1 MLEIK
6 VLLSTAI
13 IDMFSLRD
21 RQKERERR
29 RKREGRNKA
38 EKERRRR
45 NRPYS
50 NPEALIA

>member
-21 RQKERERR
+21 RD
-29 RKREGRNKA
+29 RKREKEEGR
-38 EKERRRR
+38 EREGIRQRRREGEETDR
-45 NRPYS
+45 ILMQR
-50 NPEALIA
+50 L